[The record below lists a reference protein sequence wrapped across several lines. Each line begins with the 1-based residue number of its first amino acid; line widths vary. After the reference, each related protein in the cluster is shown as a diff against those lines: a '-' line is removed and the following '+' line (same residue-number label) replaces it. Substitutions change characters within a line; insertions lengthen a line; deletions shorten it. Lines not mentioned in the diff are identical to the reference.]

1 MAHGDESSLKAIK
14 VHSALNRPNLLLG
27 AERELTLILG
37 LICTIMVFLALTW
50 QTALLGIFLWIVLIS
65 LLRMMAKADPMM
77 SKIYLRHLRY
87 KPFYP
92 AHSTPFRNEK

>member
-1 MAHGDESSLKAIK
+1 MHRDENTLKAVK

-27 AERELTLILG
+27 AERELTLMLG

-50 QTALLGIFLWIVLIS
+50 QTALLGIVLWGVLLT

-87 KPFYP
+87 KAFYP
-92 AHSTPFRNEK
+92 AHSTPFRSEK